1 MWGCDEVGLHQLK
14 EGHMAIVRRLRKQW
28 YVLAVLL
35 LVTGSVLSIN
45 GCQTVWK
52 NRNPVGEP
60 FPKVTG
66 ESLNEV
72 PVALPGAYLG
82 SPLLLLVGYV
92 QETQFD
98 LDRWTI
104 GLVQMEFSDRIVEVP
119 TIPGAI
125 PSLFSSVI
133 DNGMRGGIPRE
144 DWASVVTLY
153 GSAAKPVVEFTGNE
167 KPNNGRIIL
176 IDKNGIVRW
185 FWDQGFSAT
194 RLLELIKAAEAL
206 K

>member
-1 MWGCDEVGLHQLK
+1 
-14 EGHMAIVRRLRKQW
+14 MAVFRRLRKQW
-28 YVLAVLL
+28 YVLAIIL

-60 FPKVTG
+60 FPKVAG

-72 PVALPGAYLG
+72 PVALPDAYLG

-104 GLVQMEFSDRIVEVP
+104 GLVQMEFADRIVEVP

-133 DNGMRGGIPRE
+133 DNGMRGGIPSE

-153 GSAAKPVVEFTGNE
+153 GSAAEPVVKFTGNE
-167 KPNNGRIIL
+167 NPNNGRIIL
-176 IDKNGIVRW
+176 IDKNGIVCW

-194 RLLELIKAAEAL
+194 RLLELMKTVDNL